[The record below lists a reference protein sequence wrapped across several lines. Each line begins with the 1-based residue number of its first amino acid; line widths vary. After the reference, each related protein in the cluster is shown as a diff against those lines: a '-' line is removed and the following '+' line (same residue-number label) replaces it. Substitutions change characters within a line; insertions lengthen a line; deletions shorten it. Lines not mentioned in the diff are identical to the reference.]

1 MSDIT
6 PIKPGGEGLAELEHF
21 FGESMAHFQAGRL
34 KEAEAELSEIQRRQP
49 DIPEVLHLMAL
60 IELQTGRPEA
70 AAGHL
75 EKAVA
80 RQPESADLHNLLGGA
95 LKRAGRLEEAV
106 LAYDKAVSLGPEL
119 AEAHYNL
126 GNALKELQRFDDAVP
141 SYRRAVELEPGFV
154 DAHYNLGL
162 VLMAAGRPDEAAR
175 AYRDAVAVNPGDAE
189 AHMNLGNALEA
200 VDDTDEA
207 AAAYRRAI
215 ELRPDF
221 AEAHYN
227 LGNAARK
234 QGHGQEAVAY
244 YRRALNIDPNLAEA
258 HNNLGEALL
267 DRNDPEGAIEHYLL
281 ALKCR
286 PGMAGTLNN
295 LGNAYL
301 RLGETDGAIDYYHQ
315 ALDIDPDDATAI
327 TNLGKALLDLGKVDD
342 AVSCLRRAIEAA
354 PDHAEAHHNLSL
366 ALLLQGKLEEGW
378 AEYEWRLRSEKG
390 ARHRPFP
397 QAPWVGQPVDAK
409 TVLVWGEQGVGDEV
423 MFAGMVPDLVEA
435 GAHVVLESDP
445 RLVPLFE
452 RSFAGIECIGKGDP
466 PTAETRRDGIDFQ
479 SPGGNLGRWLRPNL
493 ESFPGRQSYLVAEED
508 RQGRLRENYLSDGE
522 SLLVGVAWVS
532 KNKRIGAQKSM
543 TLMELAPLT
552 GIPGVRFID
561 LQYGDTAEERRQFED
576 HTGTTI
582 LHDEHVDQ
590 MSDLDAFAAQVAAM
604 DLVISVSNTTV
615 HMSGA
620 LGVPTWVM
628 LNTVPLPCW
637 LLERDDS
644 PWYPSVRL
652 FRQSAAGDWANVI
665 ERIGEALAGLAGG
678 G

>member
-1 MSDIT
+1 LSAT
-6 PIKPGGEGLAELEHF
+6 FEQALGHLQSGRLREAEAIYREILKADPENVDALHLL
-21 FGESMAHFQAGRL
+21 GVAVFQAGRGDEAAGFIERSLHQNPGNADALNNLGQVYEFLNRTDDAIDAYRKAVTAIPGFAPALANLGTALLQKGEAEEAVDCFEGAL
-34 KEAEAELSEIQRRQP
+34 KDFADDPDVLGGLGKALAAVGRPDEAVARLRQARDIAPEDPAVLCNLGTALQAKGDVAEAEA
-49 DIPEVLHLMAL
+49 AF
-60 IELQTGRPEA
+60 EA
-70 AAGHL
+70 A
-75 EKAVA
+75 VA
-80 RQPESADLHNLLGGA
+80 LDPGF
-95 LKRAGRLEEAV
+95 V
-106 LAYDKAVSLGPEL
+106 
-119 AEAHYNL
+119 EAHYNL
-126 GNALKELQRFDDAVP
+126 GLARQDQ
-141 SYRRAVELEPGFV
+141 
-154 DAHYNLGL
+154 
-162 VLMAAGRPDEAAR
+162 GRLDEATA
-175 AYRDAVAVNPGDAE
+175 AYGR
-189 AHMNLGNALEA
+189 ALE
-200 VDDTDEA
+200 
-207 AAAYRRAI
+207 
-215 ELRPDF
+215 
-221 AEAHYN
+221 
-227 LGNAARK
+227 
-234 QGHGQEAVAY
+234 
-244 YRRALNIDPNLAEA
+244 IDPAYIIA
-258 HNNLGEALL
+258 HV
-267 DRNDPEGAIEHYLL
+267 
-281 ALKCR
+281 
-286 PGMAGTLNN
+286 
-295 LGNAYL
+295 
-301 RLGETDGAIDYYHQ
+301 
-315 ALDIDPDDATAI
+315 
-327 TNLGKALLDLGKVDD
+327 NLGKALLDLGKVDD

-628 LNTVPLPCW
+628 LNTVPLPLPCW

-652 FRQSAAGDWANVI
+652 FRQSAAGDWANVT
-665 ERIGEALAGLAGG
+665 ERIGEALRAFAGG

>member
-1 MSDIT
+1 MKAT
-6 PIKPGGEGLAELEHF
+6 LEQALGHLQLGRF
-21 FGESMAHFQAGRL
+21 REAGALYREILKADPENVDALHLLGVAVFQAGRGDEAAGFIERSLHQNPGNADALNNLGQVYEFLNRTDDAIDAYRKAVTAIPGFAPALANLGTALLHKGEAEEAVDCFEGAL
-34 KEAEAELSEIQRRQP
+34 KDFADDPDVLGGLGKALAAVGRPDEAVARLRQARDIAPEDPAVLCNLGTALQAKGDVAEAEA
-49 DIPEVLHLMAL
+49 AF
-60 IELQTGRPEA
+60 EA
-70 AAGHL
+70 A
-75 EKAVA
+75 VA
-80 RQPESADLHNLLGGA
+80 LDPGF
-95 LKRAGRLEEAV
+95 V
-106 LAYDKAVSLGPEL
+106 
-119 AEAHYNL
+119 EAHYNL
-126 GNALKELQRFDDAVP
+126 GLARQDQGRLDEATAAYGRALEIDPA
-141 SYRRAVELEPGFV
+141 YII
-154 DAHYNLGL
+154 AHVNLG
-162 VLMAAGRPDEAAR
+162 
-175 AYRDAVAVNPGDAE
+175 
-189 AHMNLGNALEA
+189 
-200 VDDTDEA
+200 T
-207 AAAYRRAI
+207 
-215 ELRPDF
+215 
-221 AEAHYN
+221 
-227 LGNAARK
+227 
-234 QGHGQEAVAY
+234 
-244 YRRALNIDPNLAEA
+244 
-258 HNNLGEALL
+258 
-267 DRNDPEGAIEHYLL
+267 
-281 ALKCR
+281 
-286 PGMAGTLNN
+286 
-295 LGNAYL
+295 
-301 RLGETDGAIDYYHQ
+301 
-315 ALDIDPDDATAI
+315 
-327 TNLGKALLDLGKVDD
+327 ALLDLGKVDD

-576 HTGTTI
+576 HTGVTV

-590 MSDLDAFAAQVAAM
+590 MSDLDAFAAQVATM

-615 HMSGA
+615 HMSGS

-652 FRQSAAGDWANVI
+652 FRQSVAGDWANVT
-665 ERIGEALAGLAGG
+665 ERIGEALAGLAGRSKI
-678 G
+678 

>member
-1 MSDIT
+1 
-6 PIKPGGEGLAELEHF
+6 LN
-21 FGESMAHFQAGRL
+21 
-34 KEAEAELSEIQRRQP
+34 P
-49 DIPEVLHLMAL
+49 D
-60 IELQTGRPEA
+60 
-70 AAGHL
+70 
-75 EKAVA
+75 
-80 RQPESADLHNLLGGA
+80 
-95 LKRAGRLEEAV
+95 
-106 LAYDKAVSLGPEL
+106 Y
-119 AEAHYNL
+119 AEAHASL
-126 GNALKELQRFDDAVP
+126 GNALKEMDRLEAAVA
-141 SYRRAVELEPGFV
+141 SYRKAIALDPDLSG
-154 DAHYNLGL
+154 AHT
-162 VLMAAGRPDEAAR
+162 
-175 AYRDAVAVNPGDAE
+175 
-189 AHMNLGNALEA
+189 NLGNMLKETGL
-200 VDDTDEA
+200 VDD
-207 AAAYRRAI
+207 AI
-215 ELRPDF
+215 ASHRKAIALNPDF

-227 LGNAARK
+227 LGNVLK
-234 QGHGQEAVAY
+234 EAGRLEDAEASY
-244 YRRALNIDPNLAEA
+244 EKAIRLKPDLAEA
-258 HNNLGEALL
+258 HSNLGSVRQEQGRLDEAMARLHKAL
-267 DRNDPEGAIEHYLL
+267 AAKPDYADAHRNLGDVIKDLGRLEDAVASYHK
-281 ALKCR
+281 ALTIK
-286 PGMAGTLNN
+286 PDYAEAHSN
-295 LGNAYL
+295 LGNAYV
-301 RLGETDGAIDYYHQ
+301 RLGETDGAIDYYRQ
-315 ALDIDPDDATAI
+315 ALDINPAHATAI
-327 TNLGKALLDLGKVDD
+327 TNLGNVLMDKGQHDD
-342 AVSCLRRAIEAA
+342 ALAHHRRAIEAA

-366 ALLLQGKLEEGW
+366 VLLLQGKLEEGW

-435 GAHVVLESDP
+435 GAHIVLESDP

-452 RSFAGIECIGKGDP
+452 RSFAGIACIGKGDP

-652 FRQSAAGDWANVI
+652 FRQSAGGDWANVT
-665 ERIGEALAGLAGG
+665 ERTCDALRAFAG
-678 G
+678 

>member
-1 MSDIT
+1 MSAT
-6 PIKPGGEGLAELEHF
+6 FEQALGHLQSGRLREAEAIYREILKADPENVDALHLL
-21 FGESMAHFQAGRL
+21 GVAVFQAGRGDEAAGFIERSL
-34 KEAEAELSEIQRRQP
+34 HQNPGNADALNNLGQVYEFLNRTDDAIDAYRKAVTAIPGFSPALANLGTALLQKGEAEEAVDCFEGAKKDFADDPDVLGGLGKALAAVGRPDEAVARLRQARDIAPEDPAVLCNLGTALQAKGDVAEAEA
-49 DIPEVLHLMAL
+49 AF
-60 IELQTGRPEA
+60 EA
-70 AAGHL
+70 A
-75 EKAVA
+75 VA
-80 RQPESADLHNLLGGA
+80 LDPGF
-95 LKRAGRLEEAV
+95 V
-106 LAYDKAVSLGPEL
+106 
-119 AEAHYNL
+119 EAHYNL
-126 GNALKELQRFDDAVP
+126 GLARQDQ
-141 SYRRAVELEPGFV
+141 
-154 DAHYNLGL
+154 
-162 VLMAAGRPDEAAR
+162 GRLDEATA
-175 AYRDAVAVNPGDAE
+175 AYGR
-189 AHMNLGNALEA
+189 ALE
-200 VDDTDEA
+200 
-207 AAAYRRAI
+207 
-215 ELRPDF
+215 
-221 AEAHYN
+221 
-227 LGNAARK
+227 
-234 QGHGQEAVAY
+234 
-244 YRRALNIDPNLAEA
+244 IDPAYIIA
-258 HNNLGEALL
+258 HV
-267 DRNDPEGAIEHYLL
+267 
-281 ALKCR
+281 
-286 PGMAGTLNN
+286 
-295 LGNAYL
+295 
-301 RLGETDGAIDYYHQ
+301 
-315 ALDIDPDDATAI
+315 
-327 TNLGKALLDLGKVDD
+327 NLGKALLDLGKVDD

-378 AEYEWRLRSEKG
+378 TEYEWRLRSEKG
-390 ARHRPFP
+390 VRHRPFP
-397 QAPWVGQPVDAK
+397 QAPWTGEPVDAK

-423 MFAGMVPDLVEA
+423 MFASMVPDLVEA

-445 RLVPLFE
+445 RLVPLFR

-576 HTGTTI
+576 HTGVTV

-652 FRQSAAGDWANVI
+652 FRQSAAGDWANVT
-665 ERIGEALAGLAGG
+665 ERIGDALRAFAGG
-678 G
+678 D

>member
-1 MSDIT
+1 MKATLEQALGHLQS
-6 PIKPGGEGLAELEHF
+6 GRLREAEAIYREILKADPENVDALHLL
-21 FGESMAHFQAGRL
+21 GVAVFQAGRG
-34 KEAEAELSEIQRRQP
+34 
-49 DIPEVLHLMAL
+49 D
-60 IELQTGRPEA
+60 EA
-70 AAGHL
+70 AGFIERSLDLNPGNADALNNLGQVYEYL
-75 EKAVA
+75 DRTDDAIDAYRKAVTTVPGFA
-80 RQPESADLHNLLGGA
+80 PALANLGHA
-95 LKRAGRLEEAV
+95 LLERGETEEAV
-106 LAYDKAVSLGPEL
+106 DCFES
-119 AEAHYNL
+119 
-126 GNALKELQRFDDAVP
+126 ALKTFADDPDVLGGLGKALAAV
-141 SYRRAVELEPGFV
+141 
-154 DAHYNLGL
+154 
-162 VLMAAGRPDEAAR
+162 GRPDEAVAR
-175 AYRDAVAVNPGDAE
+175 LRQARDIAPEDPAVLCNLGTALQAKGDVAEAEAAFEAAVALDPG
-189 AHMNLGNALEA
+189 
-200 VDDTDEA
+200 
-207 AAAYRRAI
+207 
-215 ELRPDF
+215 F
-221 AEAHYN
+221 
-227 LGNAARK
+227 
-234 QGHGQEAVAY
+234 
-244 YRRALNIDPNLAEA
+244 AEA
-258 HNNLGEALL
+258 HNNLG
-267 DRNDPEGAIEHYLL
+267 
-281 ALKCR
+281 
-286 PGMAGTLNN
+286 
-295 LGNAYL
+295 
-301 RLGETDGAIDYYHQ
+301 
-315 ALDIDPDDATAI
+315 
-327 TNLGKALLDLGKVDD
+327 
-342 AVSCLRRAIEAA
+342 
-354 PDHAEAHHNLSL
+354 L

-378 AEYEWRLRSEKG
+378 AEYEWRLKLGEG
-390 ARHRPFP
+390 TRHRRFP
-397 QAPWVGQPVDAK
+397 QAPWTGEPVDAK

-576 HTGTTI
+576 HTGVTV

-652 FRQSAAGDWANVI
+652 FRQSAAGDWANVT
-665 ERIGEALAGLAGG
+665 ERIGEALRAFADGG
-678 G
+678 